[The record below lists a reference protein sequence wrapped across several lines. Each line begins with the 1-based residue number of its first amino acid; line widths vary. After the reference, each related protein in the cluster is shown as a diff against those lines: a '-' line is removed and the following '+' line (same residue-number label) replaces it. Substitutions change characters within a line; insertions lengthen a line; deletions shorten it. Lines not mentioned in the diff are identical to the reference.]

1 VTQCVTFGLPPARI
15 RIPAYPGS
23 AKWAMNPLPSADARL
38 GMAGRGANM
47 SVSRSAI
54 KKEPVARAT
63 MELQPFVWQGTDKRG
78 VKMKGE
84 QLAKNANL
92 LRAELRR
99 QGINPDQ
106 VKPKPKPLFGAAG
119 SPVKPKDIA
128 FFSRQMAT
136 MMKSGVPI
144 VSALEIIGSG
154 HKNPRMKKMV
164 DGVRTDIEGGSSL
177 YESVSKHPVQFDEL
191 YRNLV
196 RAGEGAGVLETVLDT
211 VATYKENIEGLKG
224 KIKKALFY
232 PAMVIAV
239 ALLVSAILLIFVV
252 PQFEDVFKSFGA
264 DLPAFTQ
271 IIVNASRFMVS
282 WWWLIA
288 IVVIGSIVGLVMAY
302 KRSPA
307 MQHAMDRYILKVP
320 VIGQI
325 MHNSAIA
332 RFARTTAV
340 TFKAGVPLV
349 EALGIVAGATGN
361 KVYEEAVLRMR
372 DDVSVGYPVN
382 MAMKQTNLFPHMVI
396 QMTGIGEEAG
406 ALDTMLFKVAE
417 YYEQEVNNAVDAL
430 SSLLE
435 PMIMVFIGVV
445 VGGMVVGMYLPIFK
459 LASVV
464 G

>member
-1 VTQCVTFGLPPARI
+1 
-15 RIPAYPGS
+15 
-23 AKWAMNPLPSADARL
+23 
-38 GMAGRGANM
+38 M

-54 KKEPVARAT
+54 KKEPVVRNT
-63 MELQPFVWQGTDKRG
+63 MELQPFVWVGTDKRG

-84 QLAKNANL
+84 TPAKNANL

-99 QGINPDQ
+99 QGITPNV

-119 SPVKPKDIA
+119 SAISTKDIA

-144 VSALEIIGSG
+144 VSSLEIIGSG
-154 HKNPRMKKMV
+154 HKNPRMRKMV
-164 DGVRTDIEGGSSL
+164 ESVRTDIEGGSSL
-177 YESVSKHPVQFDEL
+177 HEAISKHPVQFDEL

-211 VATYKENIEGLKG
+211 VANYKENIEALKG

-239 ALLVSAILLIFVV
+239 ALIVSAILLIFVV

-271 IIVNASRFMVS
+271 LIVAASRFMVA
-282 WWWLIA
+282 WWWLILL
-288 IVVIGSIVGLVMAY
+288 IVIGGIVGFIFAY
-302 KRSPA
+302 RRSPS
-307 MQHAMDRYILKVP
+307 MQHGMDRFILKVP

-325 MHNSAIA
+325 MHNSSIA

-361 KVYEEAVLRMR
+361 KIYEEAVLRMR

-382 MAMKQTNLFPHMVI
+382 MAMKQVNIFPHMVV
-396 QMTGIGEEAG
+396 QMTAIGEEAG

-417 YYEQEVNNAVDAL
+417 YFEQEVNNAVDAL

>member
-1 VTQCVTFGLPPARI
+1 
-15 RIPAYPGS
+15 
-23 AKWAMNPLPSADARL
+23 
-38 GMAGRGANM
+38 M

-54 KKEPVARAT
+54 KKEPVVRNT
-63 MELQPFVWQGTDKRG
+63 MELQPFVWVGTDKRG

-84 QLAKNANL
+84 TPAKNANL

-99 QGINPDQ
+99 QGITPNV

-119 SPVKPKDIA
+119 SAISTKDIA

-144 VSALEIIGSG
+144 VSSLEIIGSG
-154 HKNPRMKKMV
+154 HKNPRMRKMV
-164 DGVRTDIEGGSSL
+164 ESVRTDIEGGSSL
-177 YESVSKHPVQFDEL
+177 YEAISKHPVQFDEL

-211 VATYKENIEGLKG
+211 VANYKENIEALKG

-232 PAMVIAV
+232 PTMVIAV
-239 ALLVSAILLIFVV
+239 ALIVSAILLIFVV

-271 IIVNASRFMVS
+271 LIVAASRFMVA
-282 WWWLIA
+282 WWWLILL
-288 IVVIGSIVGLVMAY
+288 IVIGGIVGFIFAY
-302 KRSPA
+302 RRSPS
-307 MQHAMDRYILKVP
+307 MQHGMDRFILKVP
-320 VIGQI
+320 VIGKI
-325 MHNSAIA
+325 MHNSSIA

-382 MAMKQTNLFPHMVI
+382 MAMKQVNIFPHMVV
-396 QMTGIGEEAG
+396 QMTAIGEEAG

-417 YYEQEVNNAVDAL
+417 YFEQEVNNAVDAL

>member
-1 VTQCVTFGLPPARI
+1 MRRDSPP
-15 RIPAYPGS
+15 G
-23 AKWAMNPLPSADARL
+23 D
-38 GMAGRGANM
+38 GVAGEPCM

-54 KKEPVARAT
+54 KKEPVARST
-63 MELQPFVWQGTDKRG
+63 MELQPFVWEGTDKRG

-84 QLAKNANL
+84 QPAKNANL

-99 QGINPDQ
+99 QGITPNV
-106 VKPKPKPLFGAAG
+106 VKQKPKPLFGGAG
-119 SPVKPKDIA
+119 SPVGAKDIA
-128 FFSRQMAT
+128 FFSRQMAI

-144 VSALEIIGSG
+144 VSSLEIIGSG
-154 HKNPRMKKMV
+154 HKNPRMRKLV
-164 DGVRTDIEGGSSL
+164 DSIRSDIEGGSSL
-177 YESVSKHPVQFDEL
+177 HEAISRHPVQFDEL

-211 VATYKENIEGLKG
+211 IANYKENIEALKG

-232 PAMVIAV
+232 PVMIVAV
-239 ALLVSAILLIFVV
+239 AIIVSAILLLFVV
-252 PQFEDVFKSFGA
+252 PQFEEVFKSFGA
-264 DLPAFTQ
+264 ELPAFTQ
-271 IIVNASRFMVS
+271 MIVAASRFMVS
-282 WWWLIA
+282 YWWVMLA
-288 IVVIGSIVGLVMAY
+288 VVLGSLFGFIYAY
-302 KRSPA
+302 KRSPK
-307 MQHAMDRYILKVP
+307 MQHTMDRVILKVP

-325 MHNSAIA
+325 MNNSAIA

-361 KVYEEAVLRMR
+361 KVYEEKVLRMR

-382 MAMKQTNLFPHMVI
+382 MAMKQVNLFPHMVV
-396 QMTGIGEEAG
+396 QMTAIGEEAG

-430 SSLLE
+430 SSLME
-435 PMIMVFIGVV
+435 PMIMVFIGTL
-445 VGGMVVGMYLPIFK
+445 VGGMVIGMYLPIFK
-459 LASVV
+459 LGAVV

>member
-1 VTQCVTFGLPPARI
+1 
-15 RIPAYPGS
+15 
-23 AKWAMNPLPSADARL
+23 
-38 GMAGRGANM
+38 M
-47 SVSRSAI
+47 SVARSAV
-54 KKEPVARAT
+54 KKAPVDRNT
-63 MELQPFVWQGTDKRG
+63 SQLLPFVWEGTDKRG

-84 QLAKNANL
+84 QAAKNANF
-92 LRAELRR
+92 LRAELRK
-99 QGINPDQ
+99 QGITPNV
-106 VKPKPKPLFGAAG
+106 VKPKPKPMFGSAG
-119 SPVKPKDIA
+119 KAVSAKDIA

-154 HKNPRMKKMV
+154 HKNPRMRKMIG
-164 DGVRTDIEGGSSL
+164 DIRTDIEGGSSL
-177 YESVSKHPVQFDEL
+177 HEAISKHPVQFDEL

-211 VATYKENIEGLKG
+211 VATYKENLEGLKG

-232 PAMVIAV
+232 PAMVVAV
-239 ALLVSAILLIFVV
+239 AIIVSAILLIFVV
-252 PQFEDVFKSFGA
+252 PQFEQVFSSFGA
-264 DLPAFTQ
+264 ELPAFTLM
-271 IIVNASRFMVS
+271 IVAASRFMVGY
-282 WWWLIA
+282 WWLLLF
-288 IVVIGSIVGLVMAY
+288 IVVGAIFGFIFAY
-302 KRSPA
+302 KRSPS
-307 MQHAMDRYILKVP
+307 MQHGMDRLILKVP

-361 KVYEEAVLRMR
+361 KIYEEAVLRMR

-382 MAMKQTNLFPHMVI
+382 MAMKQVNLFPHMVV
-396 QMTGIGEEAG
+396 QMTAIGEEAG
-406 ALDTMLFKVAE
+406 ALDAMLFKVAE

-435 PMIMVFIGVV
+435 PMIMVFLGTI
-445 VGGMVVGMYLPIFK
+445 VGGMVIGMYLPIFK
-459 LASVV
+459 LGAVV